1 VGQAVSPRVY
11 DTFLYS
17 GLGTEPDMLE
27 CRLTE
32 LEGCVDYHVIVEGT
46 LTFQGEEKPL
56 AFKRDCDRY
65 ARWLDRVIYVEVTPS
80 TVFPGKQPGDA
91 WAREHYSRQS
101 VVDGLA
107 QARLGDIVMHGDV
120 DEIPTPAA
128 VASLLE
134 NPIPHPHRLRAR
146 WCDFAVDW
154 LMPPEC
160 EWLAPSVALYAQVG
174 NFTELR
180 ETAWPA
186 WPHRSPGSWHLTWLG
201 GPEAMRQKVRAF
213 SHAEQVP
220 QIDAGVAEGLYYE
233 RGVGWHDGRHGIQQ
247 AAVDVDETW
256 PRWIWE
262 SWDPVRR
269 RRRPGGPAP
278 ASWFRPRQVAV
289 A

>member
-1 VGQAVSPRVY
+1 VSPRVY

-180 ETAWPA
+180 ETALSATPSRSRRSTRA
-186 WPHRSPGSWHLTWLG
+186 WRRASTTSAASGGTTAGTGSSRLRWTW
-201 GPEAMRQKVRAF
+201 
-213 SHAEQVP
+213 
-220 QIDAGVAEGLYYE
+220 
-233 RGVGWHDGRHGIQQ
+233 
-247 AAVDVDETW
+247 T
-256 PRWIWE
+256 
-262 SWDPVRR
+262 
-269 RRRPGGPAP
+269 RPGPGGYGSRGTRCASAAARGAP
-278 ASWFRPRQVAV
+278 PPPRGSAHGR
-289 A
+289 